1 MTQQKDQLSK
11 QDKYFL
17 EMCVNLAEEALKAGD
32 KPFGSV
38 LVGENEN
45 ILATSRNRVN
55 EKTVLAHPEIDLAQ
69 WACDNLDLEE
79 RQKATLYTS
88 GEHCP
93 MCAGAHAWSQ
103 IGELVFLSSA
113 QQLTAWLKQKG
124 VTESPINFMPSR
136 DIINFGK
143 VRGPF
148 EGKLFERI
156 KALQLKA

>member
-1 MTQQKDQLSK
+1 MSQQKDQLSK

-45 ILATSRNRVN
+45 ILATSRNRIN
-55 EKTVLAHPEIDLAQ
+55 EKTVLAQ

-93 MCAGAHAWSQ
+93 MCAGAHAWAE

-113 QQLTAWLKQKG
+113 KQLTGWLKQKG
-124 VTESPINFMPSR
+124 VTKSPINFVPSR
-136 DIINFGK
+136 DIINYGK
-143 VRGPF
+143 VKGPF
-148 EGKLFERI
+148 EGELFERI

>member
-1 MTQQKDQLSK
+1 MSKQKEQLSA
-11 QDKYFL
+11 QDQYFL
-17 EMCVNLAEEALKAGD
+17 TLCVSLAEDALKAGD

-38 LVGENEN
+38 LVDARHN

-55 EKTVLAHPEIDLAQ
+55 EKTVLAHPELDLAQ
-69 WACDNLDLEE
+69 WACDNLDVSQ

-93 MCAGAHAWSQ
+93 MCAGAHAWAQ

-113 QQLTAWLKQKG
+113 QQLTEWQK
-124 VTESPINFMPSR
+124 EKNAPEAPIHFVASR
-136 DIINFGK
+136 DIIRCGK

-148 EGKLFERI
+148 EGALFEKI
-156 KALQLKA
+156 KSLQLA